1 MNVRRSRPKVNATAA
16 LALIFSLGFAEV
28 RVGTSAPAPTAQE
41 GQKKKKESNVDRGE
55 KVEKPPDR
63 VATAPPQRVN
73 LIYRIFKRASD
84 GRAEEANPDSTFQ
97 QGDRIQL
104 RVKPSR
110 PGYLYII
117 QSEADK
123 DGEQIF
129 PNSAAGTQNHLTSV
143 KEHVIPG
150 PDCDPKNKDEQ
161 GVGWLTIHSATG
173 RVWLTVFFSPT
184 QTDRP
189 FEIQSGGKVGRQ
201 EIVKIWNS
209 ASKEEG
215 SGKYGRLVIA
225 ARNTKVVA
233 AKIELNH
240 SVPATADTASQP
252 KPANTTGSPA
262 SSNAGST
269 DPAEATTTTP
279 AVKPAAG
286 ALWGRLDREFDN
298 PLANG
303 VRVTLLKL
311 TETGRV
317 PVSPLD
323 GFKLGDTLFLDFLS
337 NFEGYIY
344 ILHVS
349 PLGRATVVFPDT
361 HGTKKVKANYRSLA
375 AMKRLDLRINERG
388 VHTLQVVMSA
398 NRVPLLEEALQ
409 KKNGELGSVS
419 SAGQESRDL
428 GFDCAS
434 FLSLVQAVHRPVSV
448 ASDGSGYQA
457 GALAVVLP
465 GQTGNQPGAAPELCR
480 NLTAEQVKGD
490 KLKGAEVAAF
500 EIRFKQI

>member
-1 MNVRRSRPKVNATAA
+1 MNVRRSRPWVNATAA

-28 RVGTSAPAPTAQE
+28 GVGTLACAPAPQE
-41 GQKKKKESNVDRGE
+41 TPKKKKESNVDRGE
-55 KVEKPPDR
+55 TPEKPPVR
-63 VATAPPQRVN
+63 TAAPPQRVN
-73 LIYRIFKRASD
+73 FTYRIFKRASD

-117 QSEADK
+117 QSEADQ

-129 PNSAAGTQNHLTSV
+129 PNSTAGTQNHLTSIR
-143 KEHVIPG
+143 EHVIPG
-150 PDCDPKNKDEQ
+150 PDCDPKFKDEQ
-161 GVGWLTIHSATG
+161 GVGWLTIRSATG
-173 RVWLTVFFSPT
+173 RVWLTAFFSPT
-184 QTDRP
+184 PTDRP
-189 FEIQSGGKVGRQ
+189 FEIQSGGKVHRQ
-201 EIVKIWNS
+201 EIVKIWSS

-215 SGKYGRLVIA
+215 SGKYGRIVIA
-225 ARNTKVVA
+225 ARNSKVVA

-240 SVPATADTASQP
+240 SVPATADTATQAKVSN
-252 KPANTTGSPA
+252 PAGSSGSP
-262 SSNAGST
+262 NPGST
-269 DPAEATTTTP
+269 GPADPTTTTP
-279 AVKPAAG
+279 AVKPPPA

-311 TETGRV
+311 TESGRV

-323 GFKLGDTLFLDFLS
+323 SFKLGDTLFLDFYS

-349 PLGRATVVFPDT
+349 PLGRATVVFPDSQ
-361 HGTKKVKANYRSLA
+361 GTKKIKANYRASA
-375 AMKRLDLRINERG
+375 AMKRLELRVNEKG

-398 NRVPLLEEALQ
+398 NRIPLLEEALQ

-419 SAGQESRDL
+419 TAGQESREL

-434 FLSLVQAVHRPVSV
+434 FLSLVQAVHRPVSL
-448 ASDGSGYQA
+448 ASDSSSYQA